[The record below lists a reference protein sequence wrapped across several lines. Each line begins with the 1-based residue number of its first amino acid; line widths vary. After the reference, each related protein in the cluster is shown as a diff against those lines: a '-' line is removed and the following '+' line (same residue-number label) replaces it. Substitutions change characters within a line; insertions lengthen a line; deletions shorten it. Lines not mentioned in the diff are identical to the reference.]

1 MQHSINIDSFRL
13 LKNRSNLYQV
23 SLCVLRSPARWT
35 SRSCRKEHGKPHNL
49 ATFRPTRLLSHLFLP
64 TASTS
69 LLLTRILTLLNI
81 SILGFALLIAEIVS
95 FGRRA
100 FLFCFMAPGIRCSLP
115 LTFNFALPNISILRQ
130 GPVHIR
136 KIREIGLSP
145 LESLLDMEGGRA
157 KVIGSSGAVLDVR
170 GAAIITLV
178 VYTQIV

>member
-1 MQHSINIDSFRL
+1 MLHLLEVCCWRYLPCYSPRTVSFVW
-13 LKNRSNLYQV
+13 NA
-23 SLCVLRSPARWT
+23 VLR
-35 SRSCRKEHGKPHNL
+35 
-49 ATFRPTRLLSHLFLP
+49 LP
-64 TASTS
+64 GIRCDCH
-69 LLLTRILTLLNI
+69 LTRILTLLNV

-157 KVIGSSGAVLDVR
+157 KVIGSGGAVLDVR

>member
-1 MQHSINIDSFRL
+1 MCHYFTVGPILHIL
-13 LKNRSNLYQV
+13 VV
-23 SLCVLRSPARWT
+23 SLES
-35 SRSCRKEHGKPHNL
+35 
-49 ATFRPTRLLSHLFLP
+49 
-64 TASTS
+64 
-69 LLLTRILTLLNI
+69 
-81 SILGFALLIAEIVS
+81 FALLIDEIVS
-95 FGRRA
+95 FGQRA

-115 LTFNFALPNISILRQ
+115 LTFNYISILRK

>member
-1 MQHSINIDSFRL
+1 
-13 LKNRSNLYQV
+13 
-23 SLCVLRSPARWT
+23 
-35 SRSCRKEHGKPHNL
+35 
-49 ATFRPTRLLSHLFLP
+49 
-64 TASTS
+64 
-69 LLLTRILTLLNI
+69 
-81 SILGFALLIAEIVS
+81 
-95 FGRRA
+95 
-100 FLFCFMAPGIRCSLP
+100 MAPRIRCSLP

-157 KVIGSSGAVLDVR
+157 KVIGSGGAVLDVR